1 MHKALKNICNS
12 KTEKKGE
19 KGSVKPVQ
27 KPVKTSAK
35 LWEKT
40 VQNYEKKQQ
49 CKNSALF
56 GCRVVQWIAE
66 RHKSAPS
73 SEIFVWTFAQTGQ
86 CYKNCGKSVNKLC
99 RTLVQ
104 WIAGG
109 DIKVH
114 PAQKY
119 WYKHLHIQGSE
130 KVHAAGITLV
140 NIAVNIW
147 THRTLQCS
155 SVPCSE
161 H

>member
-73 SEIFVWTFAQTGQ
+73 SGILVWTFEQTGQ

-104 WIAGG
+104 WIAG

-119 WYKHLHIQGSE
+119 WYNKHLHIHICTCTNISEGSV
-130 KVHAAGITLV
+130 KTVKRCTQLV
-140 NIAVNIW
+140 
-147 THRTLQCS
+147 
-155 SVPCSE
+155 
-161 H
+161 

>member
-114 PAQKY
+114 PAQKSDIKY
-119 WYKHLHIQGSE
+119 
-130 KVHAAGITLV
+130 
-140 NIAVNIW
+140 
-147 THRTLQCS
+147 RTLLLMLLLNLENVKCNFWQICKTFV
-155 SVPCSE
+155 SVICRFQRYNGSI
-161 H
+161 